1 MAPPAANSK
10 LFARASLFVI
20 GLAWTLPFLQPFHRL
35 PVAGFYSEWL
45 AIALGMAAA
54 LLLLCSQPWRE
65 AEMPVVAIAP
75 IGLIVVLG
83 LQVLLEFGPYAEQVL
98 TAVLYLMWAL
108 LLILLG
114 HVLKRELTLPAVATT
129 LAWFLLVGGAL
140 SAAIGILQ
148 HYHVLAVAGIP
159 ILQKVGPEI
168 YGNLGQANHFATYLA
183 MAQACAVYL
192 FGRGRLRVS
201 WFVASAVVLLPPLAM
216 SGSRSPWLYLI
227 ALAILASLLYQR
239 VRNAESRRLAIVTLM
254 LLPGFAIAQLV
265 LLIPVAAP
273 DHVGQITSAD
283 RMFHVASGLERRLQ
297 LWWESWQMFLDAPLL
312 GAGYGQFA
320 WHHFLATASNAGS
333 VAPDVFN
340 HSHNIV
346 LQLLAETGAIGTG
359 IVVAPLLLWLVD
371 LRRCMFVAERWWLL
385 ALTAVIG
392 IHSMLEHPLWYSYFL
407 GMAALILGSGAERN
421 FLLRNSDVVRAMV
434 ALAIIIGWLNVA
446 TVLPPYRE
454 FERLVFAPVRGTA
467 KQVDEESFA
476 RAISRLYREPLLV
489 PYVDLAVAINVT
501 VSEDNL
507 KDKLLLTARAVRFIP
522 LPAACYRYALLL
534 ALAGERE
541 AALVQLDR
549 SLRAYPAEV
558 GDVVVQLDMLA
569 RSNPE
574 VFAPMLELTRA
585 VSKRS
590 LGSR

>member
-1 MAPPAANSK
+1 
-10 LFARASLFVI
+10 
-20 GLAWTLPFLQPFHRL
+20 
-35 PVAGFYSEWL
+35 
-45 AIALGMAAA
+45 
-54 LLLLCSQPWRE
+54 
-65 AEMPVVAIAP
+65 
-75 IGLIVVLG
+75 
-83 LQVLLEFGPYAEQVL
+83 
-98 TAVLYLMWAL
+98 
-108 LLILLG
+108 
-114 HVLKRELTLPAVATT
+114 
-129 LAWFLLVGGAL
+129 
-140 SAAIGILQ
+140 
-148 HYHVLAVAGIP
+148 
-159 ILQKVGPEI
+159 
-168 YGNLGQANHFATYLA
+168 
-183 MAQACAVYL
+183 
-192 FGRGRLRVS
+192 
-201 WFVASAVVLLPPLAM
+201 
-216 SGSRSPWLYLI
+216 
-227 ALAILASLLYQR
+227 
-239 VRNAESRRLAIVTLM
+239 
-254 LLPGFAIAQLV
+254 
-265 LLIPVAAP
+265 
-273 DHVGQITSAD
+273 
-283 RMFHVASGLERRLQ
+283 
-297 LWWESWQMFLDAPLL
+297 
-312 GAGYGQFA
+312 
-320 WHHFLATASNAGS
+320 
-333 VAPDVFN
+333 
-340 HSHNIV
+340 
-346 LQLLAETGAIGTG
+346 
-359 IVVAPLLLWLVD
+359 
-371 LRRCMFVAERWWLL
+371 MFVAERWWLL